1 VLSPSQSPEPARL
14 PADPWI
20 PPPASEWPVR
30 WRRLGISL
38 AVALLLHAVVAV
50 ILVLAWRQFVP
61 PYPAGPVIV
70 ELAPPAAPPSAEP
83 AEPTFATVAADA
95 GRSERVE
102 RADID
107 HPFAELPAR
116 GEAGAAGS
124 ESTFAARGGEASSSA
139 ANAAAHPTDA
149 KTASR
154 EGEALPAP
162 GVQAPGAQAPGAQA
176 PGTQVGGAPIDTR
189 FAPSFRPPGRKPART
204 LARTPSPQASPRR
217 LSTLPGNTAINAIG
231 ARVEDRVR
239 AAIAR
244 ANASGNGAR
253 NAVGNT
259 MPING
264 GNAAAGGAES
274 VVNAIGMAVPVHPTA
289 SPPANGVAGPGG
301 MAPMAGRAPGA
312 AGALNGGAVNGTGLG
327 RVATRAG
334 TIGGAAKNVPGA
346 LNGTDFRPRHP

>member
-1 VLSPSQSPEPARL
+1 MLSPSQSPEPARL
-14 PADPWI
+14 PADSWI

-30 WRRLGISL
+30 WRHLGISL
-38 AVALLLHAVVAV
+38 AVAVLLHAVVAV

-61 PYPAGPVIV
+61 PHPAGPVIV
-70 ELAPPAAPPSAEP
+70 ELAPPAAQPSAEP

-116 GEAGAAGS
+116 GETGAAGS
-124 ESTFAARGGEASSSA
+124 ESTFAARGGDGPPPA
-139 ANAAAHPTDA
+139 ANAAEHPTDA

-154 EGEALPAP
+154 EGELQPAP
-162 GVQAPGAQAPGAQA
+162 GARAPGAQAPGAQ
-176 PGTQVGGAPIDTR
+176 VGGAPIDTG
-189 FAPSFRPPGRKPART
+189 FVPSFRPPGRKPARA
-204 LARTPSPQASPRR
+204 LARTSGPQAPPRR
-217 LSTLPGNTAINAIG
+217 LSALPGNTAINAIG

-244 ANASGNGAR
+244 ANASGKGAR
-253 NAVGNT
+253 NAVGNA

-289 SPPANGVAGPGG
+289 SPPANGVVGPGG
-301 MAPMAGRAPGA
+301 TASTGGRMPGA
-312 AGALNGGAVNGTGLG
+312 ADGLNGGAVNGTGLG

>member
-1 VLSPSQSPEPARL
+1 
-14 PADPWI
+14 
-20 PPPASEWPVR
+20 
-30 WRRLGISL
+30 
-38 AVALLLHAVVAV
+38 VALLLHAVIAV
-50 ILVLAWRQFVP
+50 ILVLARRQFVP
-61 PYPAGPVIV
+61 PHSAGPVIV
-70 ELAPPAAPPSAEP
+70 ELAPPAAQPSAEP

-95 GRSERVE
+95 GRSERGE

-116 GEAGAAGS
+116 GDAGAPGS
-124 ESTFAARGGEASSSA
+124 ESTFAARGGEARSSA
-139 ANAAAHPTDA
+139 ANAAEHPTDA

-154 EGEALPAP
+154 EGEAQP
-162 GVQAPGAQAPGAQA
+162 APGAQAPGA
-176 PGTQVGGAPIDTR
+176 QVGGAPIDTR

-204 LARTPSPQASPRR
+204 LARTSSPQAPPRR
-217 LSTLPGNTAINAIG
+217 LSALPGNTAINAIG

-301 MAPMAGRAPGA
+301 GAPMGGRAPGA

-334 TIGGAAKNVPGA
+334 TIGGAVKNVPGA
-346 LNGTDFRPRHP
+346 LNGTDFRPRRP

>member
-1 VLSPSQSPEPARL
+1 MP
-14 PADPWI
+14 
-20 PPPASEWPVR
+20 

-61 PYPAGPVIV
+61 PAGPVIV
-70 ELAPPAAPPSAEP
+70 ELAPPAAQPSAEP
-83 AEPTFATVAADA
+83 AESTFATFAADA
-95 GRSERVE
+95 GRSESVE
-102 RADID
+102 RGDID
-107 HPFAELPAR
+107 HPFAEHPAR
-116 GEAGAAGS
+116 GDAGAAGP
-124 ESTFAARGGEASSSA
+124 ESAFAARGGEAPP
-139 ANAAAHPTDA
+139 AAAHAAEHPTEA

-154 EGEALPAP
+154 EGELRPAP
-162 GVQAPGAQAPGAQA
+162 GVQAPGAQAPGAQ
-176 PGTQVGGAPIDTR
+176 VGGAPIDTR
-189 FAPSFRPPGRKPART
+189 LVPSFRPPGRKPART
-204 LARTPSPQASPRR
+204 LARTSSPQASPRR
-217 LSTLPGNTAINAIG
+217 LSALPGNSAINAIG

-259 MPING
+259 MPIDG
-264 GNAAAGGAES
+264 GNAAAGGAGS
-274 VVNAIGMAVPVHPTA
+274 AVNAIGMAVPVRPAA
-289 SPPANGVAGPGG
+289 SLPANGVVGPGG
-301 MAPMAGRAPGA
+301 TAPMGGRAPGA

-346 LNGTDFRPRHP
+346 LNGTDFRLRHP

>member
-1 VLSPSQSPEPARL
+1 M
-14 PADPWI
+14 
-20 PPPASEWPVR
+20 
-30 WRRLGISL
+30 
-38 AVALLLHAVVAV
+38 
-50 ILVLAWRQFVP
+50 
-61 PYPAGPVIV
+61 
-70 ELAPPAAPPSAEP
+70 
-83 AEPTFATVAADA
+83 
-95 GRSERVE
+95 
-102 RADID
+102 
-107 HPFAELPAR
+107 
-116 GEAGAAGS
+116 
-124 ESTFAARGGEASSSA
+124 
-139 ANAAAHPTDA
+139 
-149 KTASR
+149 
-154 EGEALPAP
+154 
-162 GVQAPGAQAPGAQA
+162 
-176 PGTQVGGAPIDTR
+176 
-189 FAPSFRPPGRKPART
+189 

-217 LSTLPGNTAINAIG
+217 LSALPGNTAINAIG

-239 AAIAR
+239 AAVAR

-264 GNAAAGGAES
+264 GNAAAGRAES

-334 TIGGAAKNVPGA
+334 TIGGAVKNVPGA

>member
-1 VLSPSQSPEPARL
+1 VSSPPQSPEPARL
-14 PADPWI
+14 PAESWI

-30 WRRLGISL
+30 RRRLGISL

-50 ILVLAWRQFVP
+50 ILVLAWRQLVP
-61 PYPAGPVIV
+61 PHPAGPVIV
-70 ELAPPAAPPSAEP
+70 ELAPPAAQSSAEP

-107 HPFAELPAR
+107 HPFAELPAK
-116 GEAGAAGS
+116 GEAAATGS
-124 ESTFAARGGEASSSA
+124 EPTFAGRGGEAPPSA
-139 ANAAAHPTDA
+139 ANAAENPSDA

-154 EGEALPAP
+154 EGEPQP
-162 GVQAPGAQAPGAQA
+162 APGAQAPG
-176 PGTQVGGAPIDTR
+176 GQVGGAPIDTR
-189 FAPSFRPPGRKPART
+189 FPPSFRPPGRKPART
-204 LARTPSPQASPRR
+204 LARTPGPQAPARR
-217 LSTLPGNTAINAIG
+217 LSALPGNTAINAIG

-253 NAVGNT
+253 NAVGNA

-264 GNAAAGGAES
+264 GNAAAAGGAES
-274 VVNAIGMAVPVHPTA
+274 VVNAIGMAVPVRPA
-289 SPPANGVAGPGG
+289 VSPPANGVVGPGG
-301 MAPMAGRAPGA
+301 TAPMGGRASGA
-312 AGALNGGAVNGTGLG
+312 AGAVNGTGMG

-334 TIGGAAKNVPGA
+334 TIGGAAKSVPGA
-346 LNGTDFRPRHP
+346 LNGTNFRRQHP

>member
-1 VLSPSQSPEPARL
+1 VLSPSQSPEPPRL
-14 PADPWI
+14 PADSWI
-20 PPPASEWPVR
+20 SPPATEWPVR
-30 WRRLGISL
+30 GRRLGISL
-38 AVALLLHAVVAV
+38 AVALLLHAVIAV

-61 PYPAGPVIV
+61 PHSAGPVIV
-70 ELAPPAAPPSAEP
+70 ELAPPAAQPSAEP

-107 HPFAELPAR
+107 HPFTERPAR
-116 GEAGAAGS
+116 GDAGAPGS
-124 ESTFAARGGEASSSA
+124 ESTFAARGGEAPSSA
-139 ANAAAHPTDA
+139 ANAAERPTDA

-154 EGEALPAP
+154 EGEPQPAP
-162 GVQAPGAQAPGAQA
+162 GVQAPGP
-176 PGTQVGGAPIDTR
+176 QVGGAPIDTR
-189 FAPSFRPPGRKPART
+189 FVPSFRPPSRKPART
-204 LARTPSPQASPRR
+204 LARTSSPQLPRR
-217 LSTLPGNTAINAIG
+217 LSALPGNTAINAIG

-259 MPING
+259 VPING

-289 SPPANGVAGPGG
+289 SPPANSVPANSVVGPGG
-301 MAPMAGRAPGA
+301 TAPVGGRAPGA
-312 AGALNGGAVNGTGLG
+312 AGAVNGTGL
-327 RVATRAG
+327 VATRPG
-334 TIGGAAKNVPGA
+334 TIGGAAKNIPGA
-346 LNGTDFRPRHP
+346 LNGTDFRLRHP